1 MVRVEQADHNLRHN
15 IQKRS
20 IVRDYAL
27 STYSG
32 LESNP
37 RWHKGSTEQ
46 SRRADQLALSIGNG
60 PCQRYNEIRMS
71 SSENRISPL

>member
-1 MVRVEQADHNLRHN
+1 MIRVEQADHNFRHN
-15 IQKRS
+15 IQKRRV
-20 IVRDYAL
+20 VRDYAL

-37 RWHKGSTEQ
+37 RWHKGSTER

-60 PCQRYNEIRMS
+60 PCQRYNEMRMS
-71 SSENRISPL
+71 SSENTISPL